1 MLLRVRSQVVRS
13 QDLFTIWGWELE
25 DALHNLHGAPT
36 LKYQDN
42 PHRCNLCLAEII
54 ILGCWLCQGR
64 LCPMQKD
71 LGDLPSESMQTVWCW
86 PPEKPTQDLVEFLK
100 DVKF

>member
-1 MLLRVRSQVVRS
+1 MLYTTPQ
-13 QDLFTIWGWELE
+13 
-25 DALHNLHGAPT
+25 GAPT

-42 PHRCNLCLAEII
+42 PHRCNLRLAQII
-54 ILGCWLCQGR
+54 ILGRWLYQR
-64 LCPMQKD
+64 LLYPTQKD